1 MPAIEKP
8 KVYLETTI
16 ISYLT
21 SRPSRDII
29 TAAHQQSTQEWWEIS
44 RNKFD
49 DISQIVIQEISLGDD
64 EAIEKRLDV
73 IKEIDEI
80 EILPEAIQLA
90 QILVSEGHIPEKATA
105 DALHIAIATVQ
116 GMDYL
121 LTWNLKHIANATM
134 RNEIADACRQQGY
147 EPPIIC
153 TPEELME
160 V

>member
-1 MPAIEKP
+1 MKS
-8 KVYLETTI
+8 KVYLETSI

-21 SRPSRDII
+21 ARPSRDII
-29 TAAHQQSTQEWWEIS
+29 TAAHQQSTQEWWET
-44 RNKFD
+44 RREKFD
-49 DISQIVIQEISLGDD
+49 VYVSQIVIQEAGSGANDASERRLV
-64 EAIEKRLDV
+64 AIEDIAQV
-73 IKEIDEI
+73 EIQ
-80 EILPEAIQLA
+80 PEAISLA
-90 QILVSEGHIPEKATA
+90 QSLVSGGLVPEKAAA

-121 LTWNLKHIANATM
+121 LTWNFKHIANATM
-134 RNEIADACRQQGY
+134 RNAISNACRQQGY

>member
-1 MPAIEKP
+1 MKP
-8 KVYLETTI
+8 KVYLETTF

-29 TAAHQQSTQEWWEIS
+29 TAAHQQSTQEWWD
-44 RNKFD
+44 RRRGKFD
-49 DISQIVIQEISLGDD
+49 VYISQIVIKEAEAGDE
-64 EAIEKRLDV
+64 EAAGRRLEVIED
-73 IKEIDEI
+73 IPEI
-80 EILPEAIQLA
+80 EVLPEAVSLA
-90 QILVSEGHIPEKATA
+90 QALVSNGLIPENAAA

-121 LTWNLKHIANATM
+121 LTWNLKHIANATI
-134 RNEIADACRQQGY
+134 RNAITDACRQQGY

>member
-1 MPAIEKP
+1 MKP

-29 TAAHQQSTQEWWEIS
+29 TAAHQQSTQEWWDS
-44 RNKFD
+44 RREKFEVFV
-49 DISQIVIQEISLGDD
+49 SQIVIQEAGEGDD
-64 EAIEKRLDV
+64 DAIARRLDAIEN
-73 IKEIDEI
+73 I
-80 EILPEAIQLA
+80 A
-90 QILVSEGHIPEKATA
+90 QIEVPEKAAA

-121 LTWNLKHIANATM
+121 LTWNLKHIANATI
-134 RNEIADACRQQGY
+134 RNTIADACRQRGY

>member
-1 MPAIEKP
+1 MKP
-8 KVYLETTI
+8 KVYLETTV

-29 TAAHQQSTQEWWEIS
+29 TAAHQQSTQEWWDE
-44 RNKFD
+44 RRGKFD
-49 DISQIVIQEISLGDD
+49 LYISQIVIQEASSGDRD
-64 EAIEKRLDV
+64 AMEKRLSV
-73 IKEIDEI
+73 ISDLPEI
-80 EILPEAIQLA
+80 ETLPEAITLA
-90 QILVSEGHIPEKATA
+90 QTLIADGLIPERAAA

-121 LTWNLKHIANATM
+121 LTWNLKHIANATI
-134 RNEIADACRQQGY
+134 RNAISDACRQRGY

>member
-1 MPAIEKP
+1 MKP

-29 TAAHQQSTQEWWEIS
+29 TAAHQQTTLEWWDS
-44 RNKFD
+44 RADKFD
-49 DISQIVIQEISLGDD
+49 IFISQIVIQEASAGDNDAISR
-64 EAIEKRLDV
+64 RLDV
-73 IKEIDEI
+73 IDEI
-80 EILPEAIQLA
+80 AQIEVTQEAVSLA
-90 QILVSEGHIPEKATA
+90 QSLVADGIISERSAA
-105 DALHIAIATVQ
+105 DALHIAVATVQ

-121 LTWNLKHIANATM
+121 LTWNLKHIANATI
-134 RNEIADACRQQGY
+134 RNAIADTCRQRGY

-153 TPEELME
+153 TPEELTE

>member
-1 MPAIEKP
+1 MKP
-8 KVYLETTI
+8 KVYLETTV

-29 TAAHQQSTQEWWEIS
+29 TAAHQQSTQEWWDG
-44 RNKFD
+44 RRDKFD
-49 DISQIVIQEISLGDD
+49 VFISQIVIQEAGAGDD
-64 EAIEKRLDV
+64 EAAERRLEVIES
-73 IKEIDEI
+73 ISEI
-80 EILPEAIQLA
+80 EVLPEAVSLA
-90 QILVSEGHIPEKATA
+90 QALISSRLVPERAAA

-121 LTWNLKHIANATM
+121 LTWNLKHIANATI
-134 RNEIADACRQQGY
+134 RNAITNACRQQGY